1 MFKLNIR
8 KKFLLT
14 SFGAMLTLALMLS
27 VFISQTLK
35 NNLDEEI
42 AEARDVEVEK
52 IKEDLQSHVELAY
65 TILDEQIAAARQE
78 ALPLDEAKK
87 RALLQIEKL
96 RFDAG
101 KGYFWINDTA
111 APFPK
116 MVMHPMS
123 PELNG
128 KMLDD
133 PKYNCAMGQKKNLFV
148 AFAEI
153 CKQDGAGFVDYQ
165 WPKPTRDGLTA
176 EQQPKLSY
184 VRHYE
189 PFGWVIGAGKYL
201 DDIDAAVDLKNRQHK
216 SQINGLLLKISG
228 LCAVAVMLLFFPL
241 LLVSKRIVRPI
252 LSSIDFAHEV
262 GTGNLST
269 LVDIKSNDETGM
281 LAASLNKMVH
291 TMQQFLLE
299 VSQRAALVLSASTHL
314 SNSSSEMSAAL
325 KQVCGQSTAVAAA
338 TEEIAASISAVSES
352 IESVAQRADSI
363 ADTSNRMSDNINA
376 VSASVGEMSGSIQN
390 VAKYCSDAQLAAGK
404 AKETSDQSCI
414 LVEDLNRSAQD
425 ISRIVDVITEIT
437 EQTKLLA
444 LNATIE
450 AARAG
455 EAGKG
460 FAVVANEVKELAK
473 QTGKATSDIIA
484 SIEKMQQKTLAVVKM
499 MQDISVRNQEL
510 NEINTTIAAAAE
522 EQSVVAG
529 EIADTVAGAAQGA
542 MNVSRQVQDLTTAI
556 KEEIA
561 SSIREASRGVAEV
574 AANIQLVNTGVT
586 ESSTASAVNFTF
598 SRELTNVASELRQ
611 SVGRFKLGTENFDI
625 GKVKAAHLAW
635 RSRLEG
641 MLHLDAAVPLET
653 IPDHTQCEFGK
664 WLASPQAQGLQTL
677 AAFPAMVRHHEE
689 VHSLA
694 YRITDLYHK
703 SRREEATKLMEEFE
717 KSRQQLFTALD
728 KLYTVSA

>member
-1 MFKLNIR
+1 MIKLNIR

-14 SFGAMLTLALMLS
+14 SFGAMLILALMLS
-27 VFISQTLK
+27 IFISRTLK
-35 NNLDEEI
+35 HNLDEEI

-52 IKEDLQSHVELAY
+52 VKEDLLSHVELAY
-65 TILDEQIAAARQE
+65 SILEEEIAAARQDN
-78 ALPLDEAKK
+78 LPVEEAKQ
-87 RALLQIEKL
+87 RALQQIKKL

-101 KGYFWINDTA
+101 KGYFWVNDTA
-111 APFPK
+111 SPYPK
-116 MVMHPMS
+116 MVMHPIS

-128 KMLDD
+128 RVLDD
-133 PKYNCAMGQKKNLFV
+133 SKYNCAMGQQKNLFV
-148 AFAEI
+148 AFAEV
-153 CKQDGAGFVDYQ
+153 CRKDGAGFVEYL
-165 WPKPTRDGLTA
+165 WPKPTGDGLTA
-176 EQQPKLSY
+176 EQPKLSY

-201 DDIDAAVDLKNRQHK
+201 DDINAAVDLKNREHK
-216 SQINGLLLKISG
+216 SQINSLLLKISI
-228 LCAVAVMLLFFPL
+228 LCAAAVALVFFPL
-241 LLVSKRIVRPI
+241 LLVSKRIVNPI
-252 LSSIDFAHEV
+252 LSSIDFAREV

-269 LVDIKSNDETGM
+269 LVDIKNDDETGM

-314 SNSSSEMSAAL
+314 SNSSSEMSTAL
-325 KQVCGQSTAVAAA
+325 KEMCGQSNTVAAA
-338 TEEIAASISAVSES
+338 TEEIAASISVVSES
-352 IESVAQRADSI
+352 IETVSRRADSI
-363 ADTSNRMSDNINA
+363 AETSNRMADNINT
-376 VSASVGEMSGSIQN
+376 VSASVGEMSGSIQS
-390 VAKYCSDAQLAAGK
+390 VAKYCADAHLAASR
-404 AKETSDQSCI
+404 AKETSDQSSV
-414 LVEDLNRSAQD
+414 LVEELDRSAQD

-460 FAVVANEVKELAK
+460 FAVVASEVKELAK
-473 QTGKATSDIIA
+473 QTGMATSDIVA
-484 SIEKMQQKTLAVVKM
+484 SIEKMQQKTLAAVKM
-499 MQDISVRNQEL
+499 MHEISVRNQEL

-529 EIADTVAGAAQGA
+529 EIASTVAGAAQDA
-542 MNVSRQVQDLTTAI
+542 VNVSRQVQDLTTAI

-561 SSIREASRGVAEV
+561 SSIREASTGVAEV
-574 AANIQLVNTGVT
+574 SANIQLVNGGVKD
-586 ESSTASAVNFTF
+586 SATASAVNFTF
-598 SRELTNVASELRQ
+598 ARELANVASELRQ

-641 MLHLDAAVPLET
+641 MLHLDAAVPLES

-664 WLASPQAQGLQTL
+664 WLASPQAQGLQPL

-694 YRITDLYHK
+694 YRITELYHK
-703 SRREEATKLMEEFE
+703 SRREEALKLMEQFE
-717 KSRQQLFTALD
+717 QQRQQLFTSLD
-728 KLYTVSA
+728 KLYSVTA

>member
-128 KMLDD
+128 QMLDD

-165 WPKPTRDGLTA
+165 WPKPTRDGLTV

-216 SQINGLLLKISG
+216 SQINSLLLKISG
-228 LCAVAVMLLFFPL
+228 LCAVAVMLVFFPL

-299 VSQRAALVLSASTHL
+299 VSQRAALVLSASSHL

-473 QTGKATSDIIA
+473 QTGKATSDIID

-529 EIADTVAGAAQGA
+529 EIDDTVAGAAQGA

-703 SRREEATKLMEEFE
+703 SRREEATKMMEEFE

>member
-14 SFGAMLTLALMLS
+14 SFGAMLTLALILS

-52 IKEDLQSHVELAY
+52 IKEDLQGHVELAY

-78 ALPLDEAKK
+78 ALSLDEAKK

-101 KGYFWINDTA
+101 KGYFWINDTGS
-111 APFPK
+111 PYPK

-128 KMLDD
+128 RLLDD
-133 PKYNCAMGQKKNLFV
+133 PKYNCAMGRNKNLFV

-201 DDIDAAVDLKNRQHK
+201 DDIDAAVDLKNKQHK
-216 SQINGLLLKISG
+216 SQINSLLLKISG
-228 LCAVAVMLLFFPL
+228 LCAVAVMLVFFPL

-299 VSQRAALVLSASTHL
+299 VSQRAALVLSASNHL

-325 KQVCGQSTAVAAA
+325 KQVCGQSNTVAAA
-338 TEEIAASISAVSES
+338 TEEIAASISVVSES
-352 IESVAQRADSI
+352 IETVAQRADSI

-376 VSASVGEMSGSIQN
+376 VSVSVGEMSGSIQN
-390 VAKYCSDAQLAAGK
+390 VAKYCSNAHLAASK

-529 EIADTVAGAAQGA
+529 EIAETVAGAAQGA

-574 AANIQLVNTGVT
+574 SANIQLVNNGVT
-586 ESSTASAVNFTF
+586 ESSSASAINFTF
-598 SRELTNVASELRQ
+598 AREVTNVASDLRQ

-641 MLHLDAAVPLET
+641 MLHLDAVVPLET

-677 AAFPAMVRHHEE
+677 AAFPTMVRHHEE
-689 VHSLA
+689 VHALA

-728 KLYTVSA
+728 KLYSVSA